1 MSLTIDIDDAV
12 DELEENELKTIQLNE
27 IGEEQKNN
35 DIIALIRR
43 FYIFIT
49 ETMDKTN
56 EQYLEELKKDLKE
69 QQELL
74 EKWVILIDKPM
85 IENRIKNL
93 QDLIIL
99 YSYNE

>member
-1 MSLTIDIDDAV
+1 LSLTIDIDDAV